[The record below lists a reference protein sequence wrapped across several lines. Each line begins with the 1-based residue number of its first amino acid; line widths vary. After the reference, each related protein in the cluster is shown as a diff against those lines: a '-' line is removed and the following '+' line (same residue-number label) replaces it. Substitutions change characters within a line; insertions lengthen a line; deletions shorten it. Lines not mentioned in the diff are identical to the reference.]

1 MLIADDLIILAHSEI
16 VVVKKLKI
24 LGKHTIANKITV
36 NLQKTKN
43 IQISRRLSGT

>member
-16 VVVKKLKI
+16 VVKKLKI